1 LRRWA
6 RPTRIVVKAMMR
18 SGKLFAG
25 SKRGLCW
32 NTALAFL
39 FFLAFS
45 APHRV
50 HHVYE
55 QLAASSAPHIA
66 HAVAHD
72 HFERNDRRPHDN
84 QPASKPNDCVVLS
97 VAQSAHLS
105 LVSSFDLPIVAT
117 PVSRCADHPVV
128 TIKSFNTTPGSPRAP
143 PRV

>member
-1 LRRWA
+1 
-6 RPTRIVVKAMMR
+6 MMR